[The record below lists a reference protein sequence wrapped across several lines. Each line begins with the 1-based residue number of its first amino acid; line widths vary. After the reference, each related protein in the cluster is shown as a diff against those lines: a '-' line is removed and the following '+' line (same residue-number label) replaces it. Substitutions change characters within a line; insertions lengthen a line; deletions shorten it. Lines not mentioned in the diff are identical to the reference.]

1 MVLCMSSLL
10 PISLSRSQ
18 SGASSRGLPDFLEMK
33 KVLDAYEEKMKE
45 EQAKLEQKEAA
56 LKSKGEHFDVQLQEK
71 EEESRR
77 KMEVE
82 LADKIKQLHD
92 DRETLEAERR
102 DWEEEKERVKQTKVF
117 EKVVTLD
124 VGGTKYRTTL
134 STLTK
139 YPDSMLGAMF
149 SGRHDLPQQ
158 EDGSYFIDRDGE
170 PFQYILMY
178 LRDREFCFDFLHNS
192 GLRSPQDLP
201 SPLERALLKKVA
213 CEAAYLQIRELETL
227 VRIILNAS
235 GYQYPAI
242 KLQKCGYS
250 NTKVSHLD
258 YSQGQF
264 SCGWYTNEDS
274 TFTYQLLTNLLS
286 GRHGV
291 EFTEKIT
298 FESCDLSGTTF
309 RNCYF
314 QQGVSFEGC
323 ILRGTKFEHVGGLIS
338 HKVHFAPWQVAQ
350 ADFEPELLQ
359 ALKDN
364 GCIY

>member
-1 MVLCMSSLL
+1 MLAH
-10 PISLSRSQ
+10 RSQ
-18 SGASSRGLPDFLEMK
+18 KLKSLQQHLE
-33 KVLDAYEEKMKE
+33 AYAAET
-45 EQAKLEQKEAA
+45 EQERLKLEQEKAGLKRKEDTIRETLQAEYD
-56 LKSKGEHFDVQLQEK
+56 KKVKELQETVDKK
-71 EEESRR
+71 EEELQESRD
-77 KMEVE
+77 E
-82 LADKIKQLHD
+82 
-92 DRETLEAERR
+92 LEAERR

-170 PFQYILMY
+170 VFKYILMY
-178 LRDREFCFDFLHNS
+178 VRDEESSFAVLPMIEKKQLTLLAFDAQYFQL
-192 GLRSPQDLP
+192 
-201 SPLERALLKKVA
+201 A
-213 CEAAYLQIRELETL
+213 ELETKA
-227 VRIILNAS
+227 R
-235 GYQYPAI
+235 
-242 KLQKCGYS
+242 LQLKNHPKWQLYAERYYEEVYHEQPVEVEDEIV
-250 NTKVSHLD
+250 TISHPKDHKLD
-258 YSQGQF
+258 YGCTQIRISQSYQHEVNITFREVPSTAFRVRGLQFLRHVCFKGCDF
-264 SCGWYTNEDS
+264 SC
-274 TFTYQLLTNLLS
+274 
-286 GRHGV
+286 V
-291 EFTEKIT
+291 
-298 FESCDLSGTTF
+298 TF

-314 QQGVSFEGC
+314 QKGISFEGC
-323 ILRGTKFEHVGGLIS
+323 ILRGTKFEHVGGLVS